1 MLFKRSSAEMREQHE
16 FDKAVI
22 RLLKKIALARA
33 RSNVIT
39 NNVKQES

>member
-1 MLFKRSSAEMREQHE
+1 MLFKRSNAEMRGQRK

-33 RSNVIT
+33 RNTIT